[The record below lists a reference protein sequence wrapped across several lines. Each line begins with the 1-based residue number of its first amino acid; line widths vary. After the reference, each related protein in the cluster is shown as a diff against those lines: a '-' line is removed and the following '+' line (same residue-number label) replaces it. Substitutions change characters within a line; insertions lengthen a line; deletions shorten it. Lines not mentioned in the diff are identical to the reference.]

1 MTENTEL
8 RPIEELTF
16 REAMAELDGIVGV
29 LESNSLELEDSLRSY
44 ERGVAL
50 LAALQGRL
58 AEAQQ
63 KVDVLMGEL
72 VADADEQHEVAH
84 RESVRVRPEVDGEQ
98 RRGHMHE
105 ERREAQEDDA
115 HGERARQAE
124 LSADVLLVLGQA
136 VRGDRDEHQVVHA
149 EHDFQEDEADQA
161 DPCLG

>member
-16 REAMAELDGIVGV
+16 REAMAV

-72 VADADEQHEVAH
+72 VADAD
-84 RESVRVRPEVDGEQ
+84 DG
-98 RRGHMHE
+98 
-105 ERREAQEDDA
+105 
-115 HGERARQAE
+115 ARDTS
-124 LSADVLLVLGQA
+124 LT
-136 VRGDRDEHQVVHA
+136 
-149 EHDFQEDEADQA
+149 
-161 DPCLG
+161 

>member
-63 KVDVLMGEL
+63 KVDVLMG
-72 VADADEQHEVAH
+72 DAD
-84 RESVRVRPEVDGEQ
+84 DG
-98 RRGHMHE
+98 
-105 ERREAQEDDA
+105 
-115 HGERARQAE
+115 ARDTS
-124 LSADVLLVLGQA
+124 LS
-136 VRGDRDEHQVVHA
+136 
-149 EHDFQEDEADQA
+149 
-161 DPCLG
+161 